1 MDQHIK
7 AARRQLAGVCVK
19 NLKNNGFAADYFE
32 TVPEALAFLQELIPA
47 GASVGFGGSETLKET
62 GILDWLTGCGN
73 FTVPNLFKGCSQL
86 GEVRRGKAPPWQGAQ
101 RPHFPPA

>member
-47 GASVGFGGSETLKET
+47 GALIGFGGSETLKET
-62 GILDWLTGCGN
+62 GILDWLKENGYEA
-73 FTVPNLFKGCSQL
+73 VPVSQL
-86 GEVRRGKAPPWQGAQ
+86 ILPGEYGAGFTIDHTGRQ
-101 RPHFPPA
+101 IPMT